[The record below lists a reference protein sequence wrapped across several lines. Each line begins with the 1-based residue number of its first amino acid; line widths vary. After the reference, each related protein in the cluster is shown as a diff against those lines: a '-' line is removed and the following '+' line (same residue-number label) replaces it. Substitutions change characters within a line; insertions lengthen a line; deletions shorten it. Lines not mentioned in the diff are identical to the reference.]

1 MGIKLDYWKREI
13 DDIQPGETI
22 RVDHGDHCI
31 AGEETRRRLY
41 ITRVMADPDIVV
53 GYCHNCA
60 EGGRYTDQE
69 YAPYRDM
76 KHAQFYK
83 DRYPEYVDEVVPP
96 KGMVRSLTD
105 WPTYAQSWAMSNR
118 LTSELIQHYGLAF
131 DTGSDRVYLP
141 RYGSTAQWGKL
152 NGYQLRLVTGK
163 GPKYVTVSSK
173 DDPGYTI
180 IPQPILNDSIVIVE
194 DLVSGIHVAA
204 ATQRDVIVNYGVKIN
219 PLVVA
224 KANTYANAAV
234 WLDNDSPH
242 VCKQAEGYARTIALY
257 GNTETHVIKE
267 KSDPKHN
274 SNTDIRNILVVT
286 SW

>member
-1 MGIKLDYWKREI
+1 MTIRLDPWQQEM
-13 DDIQPGETI
+13 DELQPGETI
-22 RVDHGDHCI
+22 RVDHGTYCT

-60 EGGRYTDQE
+60 DGSRWVSKKYT
-69 YAPYRDM
+69 PYRDM
-76 KHAQFYK
+76 RHAQFYK

-118 LTSELIQHYGLAF
+118 LTSELIQKYELAF
-131 DTGSDRVYLP
+131 DTSSDRVYLP
-141 RYGSTAQWGKL
+141 RYGSIATKKL
-152 NGYQLRLVTGK
+152 NGYQLRLVTGR
-163 GPKYVTVSSK
+163 GPKYVTVTSK
-173 DDPGYTI
+173 DDPGYTVIPNPIMDDKI
-180 IPQPILNDSIVIVE
+180 IIVE
-194 DLVSGIHVAA
+194 DLVSGIHVSE
-204 ATQRDVIVNYGVKIN
+204 ATNHDVIVNYGVKIN

-224 KANTYANAAV
+224 KANQYSYATV
-234 WLDNDSPH
+234 WLDNDSPY

-257 GNTETHVIKE
+257 GNTDTCVIDVQ
-267 KSDPKHN
+267 SDPKYN
-274 SNTDIRNILVVT
+274 SNREIRDILVT